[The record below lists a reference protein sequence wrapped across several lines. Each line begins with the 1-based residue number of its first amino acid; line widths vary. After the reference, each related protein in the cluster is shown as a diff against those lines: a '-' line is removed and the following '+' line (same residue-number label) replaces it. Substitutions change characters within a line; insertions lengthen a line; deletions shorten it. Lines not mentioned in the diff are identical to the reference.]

1 MVHSEIIAAICF
13 FVLII
18 FMVLI
23 TLPFYKMLNIL
34 VENKKGSYFYCYW
47 RLWCSLGFFK
57 EFINESDFDAKQ
69 KEEYRSLYKRGLY
82 AKRTVLICFLLL
94 IILPLLIQ
102 AML

>member
-23 TLPFYKMLNIL
+23 SLLFYKMLNIL

-47 RLWCSLGFFK
+47 KLWCSLGFFK

-69 KEEYRSLYKRGLY
+69 KEEYYSLYKRGLY
-82 AKRTVLICFLLL
+82 VKRTVLICFPLVVLSLL
-94 IILPLLIQ
+94 IIVIL
-102 AML
+102 